1 MKADYVNPFFMST
14 KEVFRLM
21 LGLDVIRGDL
31 RILEDMVPSKEANAL
46 LGVTGDLQ
54 GSVLFSYPR
63 EMALE
68 MVRIM
73 SGMDV
78 HEIDSFVSSALG
90 EVANIIGGNA
100 VTKLTESRLT
110 CDIVPPQVFVGEY
123 KSLSMAT
130 GKALLIPL
138 RTSIGEFD
146 MTVFLKENTK

>member
-73 SGMDV
+73 SGMDM

-90 EVANIIGGNA
+90 EVANIISGNA

-130 GKALLIPL
+130 GRALLIPL
-138 RTSIGEFD
+138 RTSIGN
-146 MTVFLKENTK
+146 LI